1 MFSTFSVNRLSAGS
15 IYKLMFIGLT
25 SSLIPLGFVF
35 GVLAFFGAN
44 TVRWNNEPLHG
55 ASGLFA
61 GPLLGVVMALFLS
74 AFLGTTSALGLWLY
88 SKFRPL
94 SLSGKA
100 LELQSGSGA

>member
-1 MFSTFSVNRLSAGS
+1 MFSTFSVKRLSVGS

-25 SSLIPLGFVF
+25 SSLIPLGLVF
-35 GVLAFFGAN
+35 GVLALLGAN

-55 ASGLFA
+55 FSGLFA
-61 GPLLGVVMALFLS
+61 GPLLGVAIAFFLS
-74 AFLGTTSALGLWLY
+74 AFLGTASALGLWLY

-100 LELQSGSGA
+100 VELQARSDA